1 MDPNPEQLTA
11 AALRLP
17 AAERARVAEALLA
30 SLDAEDAGWEAEWL
44 AEAERRDR
52 AADADPT
59 RIRPAADVF
68 AAARASLSAG
78 AGSDAAAG
86 R

>member
-1 MDPNPEQLTA
+1 MDLDPTQLTA
-11 AALRLP
+11 AILRLP
-17 AAERARVAEALLA
+17 LAERARLAEVLLS
-30 SLDAEDAGWEAEWL
+30 SLEGEDASWEAEWL

-59 RIRPAADVF
+59 RVRPAADVV
-68 AAARASLSAG
+68 AAVRAELETASRG
-78 AGSDAAAG
+78 G